1 MMKKIISVFISFSF
15 FLFWFVPD
23 MYAGGCDGILGADGT
38 TCYPAQSPGA
48 HGDCAGCG
56 GCCVNGCCGTC
67 DGDSDKPGCISW
79 CDCHPSPACGNDG
92 GGGEEE
98 PPCETHDCGL
108 PACPP
113 GTTSTPNDYLIKD
126 RVSCDKGCG
135 ETKYDHCYEIP
146 PDCDPSITH
155 VKGVQVTNL
164 LDKVA
169 SVKGSKNNLCE
180 PCDSTKQICQDHNN
194 SAVHSDSQV
203 NINTNSNNIPTP
215 GIDVVSGSTQ
225 TSGSMNGLGC
235 KSETWSGIEIN
246 NPIEM
251 QARYW
256 STRDINR
263 VEAIYFW
270 MAKEGEQAGASG
282 ATVRGSS
289 FGDNIIWFDSA
300 SFGPIHNVFGFS
312 RGSDDFNFP
321 TFGDY
326 LSSSGKGRGSQSA
339 TSYELKYLLEQQVSS
354 GKTATNS
361 GFGFMV
367 RRVNGQLSDIYI
379 PKTGGNKGYWAKIG
393 TVGSDFYIYGP
404 HSKPMV
410 KVSGLNITQG
420 NEITA
425 KFKLIFLNEKS
436 KVSTFEKVH
445 EGMYN
450 IYTMANDVFGFTPK
464 DNYPDDR
471 GTTDRLPYEQNQ
483 IRFYNHWKK
492 GSQWGIDLTPPKLEK
507 SLQPVVT
514 SPSVLSL
521 QWKGIDNESSI
532 LHSIGNAFRIKADT
546 VKNSEIIYPAGS
558 GKKVLLNY
566 RNSSDVLGKVN
577 GSNILWSVANIAN
590 RDERIDMTDNRGGSA
605 EFFVT
610 LFDQGCNHKQETTQ
624 FNLNEW
630 IQSKGGYF
638 YSRGGTIINTKSLSA
653 GLWKE
658 RALFDKYKLKE
669 NEADL
674 ATELLGGYVNA
685 PTLLRQLNNSSTNKS
700 YVAINFDGIKKSDV
714 YSNYLDKVRKLP
726 EGSVVKVNRATSTT
740 LAGSLSSS
748 CDNPSA
754 CQSKGVVYLVQGD
767 ITIQSGFKCDSRAVV
782 IATGNM
788 FVDPDITNS
797 TSTSA
802 CVFMAGRDLT
812 IRDGSNKSAT
822 NKIGFDVLDGYYI
835 ANGTLRISKENK
847 NNTQRQDSLF
857 VEGGLV
863 SFGEG
868 SQASIVL
875 LRELHLEDRNIYPVL
890 NIAHHAKYGKLMT
903 EIFGGERLVFK
914 SEIGY
919 KEH

>member
-1 MMKKIISVFISFSF
+1 M
-15 FLFWFVPD
+15 
-23 MYAGGCDGILGADGT
+23 T
-38 TCYPAQSPGA
+38 
-48 HGDCAGCG
+48 
-56 GCCVNGCCGTC
+56 
-67 DGDSDKPGCISW
+67 W
-79 CDCHPSPACGNDG
+79 CDCHG
-92 GGGEEE
+92 GDSGGCGGEEE
-98 PPCETHDCGL
+98 EPCISHDCGL

-113 GTTSTPNDYLIKD
+113 ETTSTPNNYPI
-126 RVSCDKGCG
+126 RAIVSCDKGCG
-135 ETKYDHCYEIP
+135 ETKFGDCYEIP
-146 PDCDPSITH
+146 DDRCIDTG
-155 VKGVQVTNL
+155 VQGVQVTNL
-164 LDKVA
+164 VDQLA
-169 SVKGSKNNLCE
+169 SVKGVGDKVC
-180 PCDSTKQICQDHNN
+180 PCDPTKRICQDFPD
-194 SAVHSDSQV
+194 STVHSDTQV
-203 NINTNSNNIPTP
+203 NVNTNSNNLPSP
-215 GIDVVSGSTQ
+215 GTDIVSGSTQ
-225 TSGSMNGLGC
+225 TAGSMNGLGC

-251 QARYW
+251 EARYW
-256 STRDINR
+256 STRDVNR
-263 VEAIYFW
+263 IEAIYFW
-270 MAKEGEQAGASG
+270 MAKEGEQAGASS

-289 FGDNIIWFDSA
+289 FGDNIIW
-300 SFGPIHNVFGFS
+300 FS

-326 LSSSGKGRGSQSA
+326 LSSSGKGSGSRSA

-367 RRVNGQLSDIYI
+367 RRVNGQLSDVYI

-393 TVGSDFYIYGP
+393 TVGNDFYIYGP
-404 HSKPMV
+404 NSKPMV

-420 NEITA
+420 KEITA

-436 KVSTFEKVH
+436 NLSSFEKVH

-450 IYTMANDVFGFTPK
+450 IYTMANDIFGFTPK
-464 DNYPDDR
+464 DNYSNR
-471 GTTDRLPYEQNQ
+471 AIVDRLPYESNE

-492 GSQWGIDLTPPKLEK
+492 GPQWGIDLTPPKLEK

-521 QWKGIDNESSI
+521 QWKGIDGESSI
-532 LHSIGNAFRIKADT
+532 LHSIGNAFRIKTDV

-566 RNSSDVLGKVN
+566 RNSSDVLGRLN

-658 RALFDKYKLKE
+658 RALFEKYKLKE

-767 ITIQSGFKCDSRAVV
+767 VTIQSGFKCDSRAVV